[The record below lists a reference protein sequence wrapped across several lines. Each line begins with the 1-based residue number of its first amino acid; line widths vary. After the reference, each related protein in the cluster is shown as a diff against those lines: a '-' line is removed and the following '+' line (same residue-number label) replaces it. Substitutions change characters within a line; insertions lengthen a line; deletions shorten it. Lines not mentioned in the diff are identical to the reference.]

1 MRKTKVL
8 LAAVL
13 SATIVLGGVNTA
25 HAADS
30 EQSAQVMIDV
40 KATALDNT
48 VVTVPGTLPVVFNE
62 DGTNLLP
69 TDWSIENGSAIA
81 GIHLE
86 KVEMDAKD
94 SGWKL
99 LSDSA
104 DTKTLPAD
112 SKSIQFY
119 MGKAGELKLIAPTS
133 GSEASTGS
141 FAFEADD
148 ISIPSGGE
156 QVISFDIN
164 RGAFKTAKAAA
175 KAFDMVLTFQFN

>member
-1 MRKTKVL
+1 MRKAKVL
-8 LAAVL
+8 FATLL
-13 SATIVLGGVNTA
+13 SVTAVLGGVNTA
-25 HAADS
+25 HAA
-30 EQSAQVMIDV
+30 QSAEVMIDV
-40 KATALDNT
+40 KATALDQT
-48 VVTVPGTLPVVFNE
+48 IVTVPGTLPVVFNE
-62 DGTNLLP
+62 DGSNLLP
-69 TDWSIENGSAIA
+69 SDWTIENGSTIA

-86 KVEMDAKD
+86 KVEMDAKE

-99 LSDSA
+99 LAASA

-141 FAFEADD
+141 FEFGADD
-148 ISIPSGGE
+148 ISISSGGE